1 MYMNNQ
7 SNMFFNVNGYEG
19 ALQFS
24 CLPNQTVLL
33 LDTQNPYLYM
43 KQANQMGQAT
53 IKTFL
58 LKEMENNPDRQ
69 REIDLFESFDKRLK
83 AIEERLGNVQPIN

>member
-1 MYMNNQ
+1 MYGNANN
-7 SNMFFNVNGYEG
+7 NMFFNVNGYEG

-53 IKTFL
+53 IKTFM

-69 REIDLFESFDKRLK
+69 REIDMFSSLERRLK
-83 AIEERLGNVQPIN
+83 AIEERLGDGKPIN